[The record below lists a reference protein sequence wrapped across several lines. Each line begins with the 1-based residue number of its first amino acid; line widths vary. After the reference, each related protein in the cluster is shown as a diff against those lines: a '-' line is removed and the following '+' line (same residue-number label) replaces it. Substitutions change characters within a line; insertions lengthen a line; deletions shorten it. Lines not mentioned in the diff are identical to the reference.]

1 MNAHGRQFYPQ
12 FYVNGNFL
20 NVRIVMLGSQDD
32 VVPFTVGQLKKMTV
46 SILDQL
52 CAELCRLEQTFVD
65 LCRLV

>member
-32 VVPFTVGQLKKMTV
+32 VVPFTVGQLKKNDSKLQGV
-46 SILDQL
+46 SNETRLFVMNTTIL
-52 CAELCRLEQTFVD
+52 
-65 LCRLV
+65 